1 MEDLE
6 AQGAAMAGEA
16 GDVDKPDKADKPDD
30 LGDGGGEPRMD
41 AAEHL
46 VVELARLRAK
56 FSVDPAAGQATLD
69 DAWSSPATPIEEDEA
84 EFIDAV
90 ADCLGVGL
98 SLDAALDC
106 WDAGG
111 LCDEA
116 AGGDEESDAQDSETQ
131 DPDKIHLA
139 SLQPSRPRP
148 PSAPHARPG
157 GRRLLIS

>member
-1 MEDLE
+1 MEDME
-6 AQGAAMAGEA
+6 AREVVAADADDDGRPMPD
-16 GDVDKPDKADKPDD
+16 GDVA
-30 LGDGGGEPRMD
+30 EPRMD
-41 AAEHL
+41 AEEHL
-46 VVELARLRAK
+46 AIELARLRAK
-56 FSVDPAAGQATLD
+56 FGVDPAASAATLD
-69 DAWSSPATPIEEDEA
+69 DAWAPPTAPTEEDEA

-116 AGGDEESDAQDSETQ
+116 AGGDEESDAQD
-131 DPDKIHLA
+131 PDRIDLA
-139 SLQPSRPRP
+139 SLEPSRPHP
-148 PSAPHARPG
+148 PPAPHPRPG